1 MLHDSRRTDAL
12 GAWQEPPNEP
22 ARPSVPKLVAPKEM
36 PSHKSLKMPLGVYL
50 LHGLA
55 HIELNAID
63 TAWDTVLRFSRDG
76 LLPFEFYLDFASIA
90 SDEARHF
97 SLLCDRLKVH
107 NSFYGALPAHV
118 GIWDG
123 AEKTKSDFLGRIT
136 VIQLVQ
142 EPRALDSWE
151 RLMEKFKGQGDKEST
166 KLVDLIC
173 SEEID
178 HVRKG
183 MFWFQRFCAA
193 QQIDPVA
200 KFQDSVGKYVGIV
213 PPPFNVD
220 ARADAGMS
228 QDWYLPISKRS

>member
-1 MLHDSRRTDAL
+1 
-12 GAWQEPPNEP
+12 
-22 ARPSVPKLVAPKEM
+22 
-36 PSHKSLKMPLGVYL
+36 MPLGVYL

-76 LLPFEFYLDFASIA
+76 PLPFDFYHDFSSIA

-97 SLLCDRLKVH
+97 SLLCDRLAVH
-107 NSFYGALPAHV
+107 QSFYGALPAHV

-151 RLMEKFKGQGDKEST
+151 RLMEKFKGQGDKESV

-183 MFWFQRFCAA
+183 IIWFQHFCAERNV
-193 QQIDPVA
+193 DPVA
-200 KFQDSVGKYVGIV
+200 KYQDSVRNYVGIV
-213 PPPFNVD
+213 PPPFNVI
-220 ARADAGMS
+220 ARAEAGMS
-228 QDWYLPISKRS
+228 EDWYLPISKK